1 MTTCSLDYLRK
12 EHQAK
17 QFYINDIFL
26 VLYSKFLTLKWYR
39 FNLENLNHIQYN
51 LNHEQYHSG
60 NSNEMK
66 LSLSPLAL
74 LNR

>member
-26 VLYSKFLTLKWYR
+26 VLYFKFLTYTVGH
-39 FNLENLNHIQYN
+39 NLENLNHIQYN

-74 LNR
+74 VNR